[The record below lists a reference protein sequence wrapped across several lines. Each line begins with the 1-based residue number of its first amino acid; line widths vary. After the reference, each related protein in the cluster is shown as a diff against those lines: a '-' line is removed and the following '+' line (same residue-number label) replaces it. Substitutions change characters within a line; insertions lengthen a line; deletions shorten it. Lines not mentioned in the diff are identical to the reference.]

1 MADFGRRYLRE
12 HNVLG
17 NIVFA
22 DMYKQ
27 ILAGTFTIGL
37 TGNQK
42 YYYIFYNSTF
52 AQNDEIEYEI
62 FAQHGA
68 RTLQILTRTG
78 NTSAIIT
85 PYLDDV
91 AQDTIDL
98 YTSSDIYNVL
108 KTSALTVV
116 GTKRHSLKIKSTDK
130 NEASGNYIF
139 NLTWLRIK

>member
-1 MADFGRRYLRE
+1 MTDFGRRYLQE
-12 HNVLG
+12 FNVLG

-27 ILAGTFTIGL
+27 ILTGTFSISL
-37 TGNQK
+37 TTDHE
-42 YYYIFYNSTF
+42 YMFVLYNSGYNL
-52 AQNDEIEYEI
+52 NDEIEYEI
-62 FAQHGA
+62 FARHGA
-68 RTLQILTRTG
+68 RTLEILVRT
-78 NTSAIIT
+78 NDSSAIIT

-98 YTSSDIYNVL
+98 YSSGDTYNVL

-116 GTKRHSLKIKSTDK
+116 GTKKHSLKIKATGK
-130 NEASGNYIF
+130 NEASGNYVF